1 MAIRRGYEFLLGVRR
16 GVICIELIGAYHFW
30 NEAAWKMFS
39 REVGWI
45 EFEVFGFGFDR
56 GFLVASLLLMNVCCV
71 EQWIMQGGKQ

>member
-1 MAIRRGYEFLLGVRR
+1 MSFLLGVRR

-39 REVGWI
+39 QEVGWI

-56 GFLVASLLLMNVCCV
+56 GFSWLRVC
-71 EQWIMQGGKQ
+71 G

>member
-1 MAIRRGYEFLLGVRR
+1 MLGVRR

-39 REVGWI
+39 QEVGWI

-56 GFLVASLLLMNVCCV
+56 GFPGCEFVADECV
-71 EQWIMQGGKQ
+71 LCRAADSARR